1 MQVDS
6 SNELAIGN
14 LLLRAGSNE
23 IVKRVISVFDHSA
36 KRSANVKSIST
47 FNLDMLEPC
56 AEFLNIA
63 LADSEENKL
72 YTKDSLVN
80 RIQFELRA
88 LLPSECS
95 ECNETYI
102 VEFEADQKPVLHS
115 HMCFRGSHDC
125 SAVTSFNDVLTS
137 APATVLSSYVWLC
150 KSCKESSIP
159 IKPRKS
165 KSRHDSIVNKS
176 NSVSQQLKEDS
187 IDSQISSSQEIT
199 DHSTLQ
205 SSAAID
211 NSDLHE
217 KSSVAATE
225 RICEKYKRGKCPHGL
240 KGKKKHNGQICEFEH
255 PKYCNRFCRYGKQL
269 KFGCSKGP
277 DCKFLHPELCK
288 FSVKN
293 KLCTKSDCTFIH
305 LKGTRR
311 QTNNSA
317 AGHKGK
323 AENKKSDQSK
333 GVTKANQDQD
343 FLELRR
349 LLETMQTRIELLSEK
364 VDQRSSLPQTQ
375 MPYHYPRPPSAS
387 PLQSGTVL
395 PPYHYHYPQ
404 FLPPQ
409 RTHVPII
416 PHASS

>member
-1 MQVDS
+1 
-6 SNELAIGN
+6 
-14 LLLRAGSNE
+14 
-23 IVKRVISVFDHSA
+23 
-36 KRSANVKSIST
+36 
-47 FNLDMLEPC
+47 
-56 AEFLNIA
+56 
-63 LADSEENKL
+63 
-72 YTKDSLVN
+72 
-80 RIQFELRA
+80 
-88 LLPSECS
+88 
-95 ECNETYI
+95 
-102 VEFEADQKPVLHS
+102 
-115 HMCFRGSHDC
+115 MCFRGSHDC

-176 NSVSQQLKEDS
+176 DSVSQQLKEDS

-277 DCKFLHPELCK
+277 DCKFLLPELCK

-317 AGHKGK
+317 VGHKKGK
-323 AENKKSDQSK
+323 AENKKSDPSK

-349 LLETMQTRIELLSEK
+349 LLETMQTRIGLLSEI
-364 VDQRSSLPQTQ
+364 VDNSNALPLPQTTFSSTSSARNSA
-375 MPYHYPRPPSAS
+375 PTIPLLLPAVPTASEDTRAHYSSCLVLNVQSMNPSAS
-387 PLQSGTVL
+387 STSRWKVPEISALIQKEKSKNHSLSFIALTETWLKSYMSDAQLQIPGYSVSRSHRDARLGGGVL
-395 PPYHYHYPQ
+395 LYS
-404 FLPPQ
+404 
-409 RTHVPII
+409 HVNLVS
-416 PHASS
+416 AL